1 MSARQKEKGGTMTGK
16 RTLWLYGVV
25 FLSGM
30 ILVWG
35 CGKRGDADKKVFTV
49 GALHPEMNAF
59 HSAIKNSV
67 DKRAEEKGWKIINFT
82 AGTDAEKQLDQMES
96 LIALGVD
103 VILICPVDAK
113 SIGSG
118 VKKAREAGIP
128 VYGVDRSTVGT
139 PLNMTV
145 QADNEMGGR
154 QAAVGAVAFLK
165 EKYGEPK
172 GVVLELQGDMASSVA
187 QMRNKGFN
195 EHMAKYPNI
204 KILSKPTEWDQ
215 DKFFKG
221 TLDVVGA
228 QPVDAIFSHTD
239 VIGTTPI
246 LSALAQLGKKIKA
259 GQKGHIWYGAIDG
272 SPTGLTAVREGWQD
286 ASYSQPCTDCGIVLD
301 FVEKEI
307 VKEETITTGPFI
319 KEGALWSPARI
330 FKADNGLM
338 MLLATTVVTKDNV
351 DDKRLWGN
359 Q

>member
-1 MSARQKEKGGTMTGK
+1 MIGK
-16 RTLWLYGVV
+16 TTLWFYAV
-25 FLSGM
+25 LSFS
-30 ILVWG
+30 IIVLVSG
-35 CGKRGDADKKVFTV
+35 CNKKGDEKKVFTV

-59 HSAIKNSV
+59 HAAIKNSV

-82 AGTDAEKQLDQMES
+82 AGVSAEKQLDQMEN

-103 VILICPVDAK
+103 VILVCPVDAK

-118 VKKAREAGIP
+118 VKKARDAGIP

-154 QAAVGAVAFLK
+154 QAAEGAVAFLK

-172 GVVLELQGDMASSVA
+172 GLVLELQGDMASNVA
-187 QMRNKGFN
+187 QLRSKGFN
-195 EHMAKYPNI
+195 EYMGKHPNVKVI
-204 KILSKPTEWDQ
+204 SKPTEW
-215 DKFFKG
+215 KAERFLKG
-221 TLDVVGA
+221 TQDVLGT

-246 LSALAQLGKKIKA
+246 LSALDQLGKKIKV

-272 SPTGLTAVREGWQD
+272 SPTGLKAVREGWQD

-301 FVEKEI
+301 FVEKET
-307 VKEETITTGPFI
+307 VKGETIETGPFV